1 MSQRQ
6 VLQGKLFIYLIIFL
20 IKSIP
25 IYTVFEQYQKSR
37 TQFVQT
43 VAELASR
50 PQNIETLQN
59 AGVLVIILTQ
69 IIVVCGCTYMVV
81 WVACSSSLR
90 ARRSM
95 GMEKLNLSDLT
106 AL

>member
-6 VLQGKLFIYLIIFL
+6 VLQGTSSPGIGVTHIAWLPDHKGTNLSCTVVASPSLLVSKYFSALL
-20 IKSIP
+20 
-25 IYTVFEQYQKSR
+25 VFEQYQKSR

-59 AGVLVIILTQ
+59 AGE
-69 IIVVCGCTYMVV
+69 M
-81 WVACSSSLR
+81 SLYPF
-90 ARRSM
+90 M
-95 GMEKLNLSDLT
+95 QFC
-106 AL
+106 